1 MRITTGRFKGRAI
14 RTVNDLSV
22 RPATDRVRQTIFN
35 ILAHRMDLEG
45 TIVLDLFAGSGSL
58 GFEALSRGATRAT
71 FVEND
76 PRVVAA
82 LEQTAQQFGCAE
94 AADIVRG
101 DAVRY
106 LRRARSGYHLIFVD
120 PPYAYPSTADLP
132 EEIFSH
138 SLVRKDGYLIIE
150 HAATLRFTETERYAV
165 GPVKAFGR
173 SIVTFF
179 TAKEIEHETTPGGLP
194 GNL

>member
-1 MRITTGRFKGRAI
+1 MRITTGRFKGRVI

-45 TIVLDLFAGSGSL
+45 IMVLDLFAGSGSL
-58 GFEALSRGATRAT
+58 GFEALSRGAARAT
-71 FVEND
+71 FVETD
-76 PRVVAA
+76 PRVLDA
-82 LEQTAQQFGCAE
+82 LEQTARQLGCAE

-106 LRRARSGYHLIFVD
+106 LRRAREGYHLIFVD

-132 EEIFSH
+132 EEVFSH
-138 SLVRKDGYLIIE
+138 GLVRKNGYLIIE
-150 HAATLRFTETERYAV
+150 HSATLRFTETKRYAI
-165 GPVKAFGR
+165 GPVKTFGR
-173 SIVTFF
+173 TIVTFF
-179 TAKEIEHETTPGGLP
+179 TAKEVEHEITPGGLP
-194 GNL
+194 GDL

>member
-1 MRITTGRFKGRAI
+1 MRITTGRFKGRVI

-35 ILAHRMDLEG
+35 ILAHRMDLEE
-45 TIVLDLFAGSGSL
+45 IMVLDLFAGSGSL
-58 GFEALSRGATRAT
+58 GFEALSRGAARAT

-82 LEQTAQQFGCAE
+82 LEHTAQQFGCAE

-101 DAVRY
+101 DALRY
-106 LRRARSGYHLIFVD
+106 LRRARGGYHLIFAD

-132 EEIFSH
+132 GEVFSH
-138 SLVRKDGYLIIE
+138 GLVREKGYLIIE
-150 HAATLRFTETERYAV
+150 HAATLRFAETERYAL

-173 SIVTFF
+173 TVVTFF

-194 GNL
+194 GNV